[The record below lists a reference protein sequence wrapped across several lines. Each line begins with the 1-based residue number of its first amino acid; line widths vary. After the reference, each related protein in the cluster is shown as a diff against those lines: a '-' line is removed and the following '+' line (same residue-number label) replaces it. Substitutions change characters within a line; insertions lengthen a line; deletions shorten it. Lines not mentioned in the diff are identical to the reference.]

1 MGTRKY
7 DKLSIEDF
15 GAHLLDNLDLDPI
28 YVALHRLKC
37 VEGGWDVTR
46 LNRWLIAYWCFYHAG
61 AACYIASRPREEFWD
76 WMERA
81 AANRV
86 EEPCPLGGNAVNGG
100 WPRGHERRH
109 FRGAQG
115 SVAVKELRAKY
126 PEPED
131 FVDTLQRVDAG
142 ESMQFSKLSEK
153 IREHRS
159 FGPWIAFKVGDMLE
173 RVLGKQVDFT
183 EAEVFMFEAPREAAI
198 LLWRTKQNLPEGA
211 KPKDETQVIKQVVRY
226 LADHF
231 NGEHVV
237 GNPPVKQKIGF
248 RAPPLFD
255 RPLGLQEI
263 ETILCKWKSH
273 MTGSYPLWNDIDE
286 INAGL
291 ALWADTCPAVG
302 EFLQHMPKR
311 R

>member
-28 YVALHRLKC
+28 YVALSRLKC
-37 VEGGWDVTR
+37 VEGGWDLGR

-115 SVAVKELRAKY
+115 YTAVKELKAKY

-131 FVDTLQRVDAG
+131 FVVALQSVDAG
-142 ESMQFSKLSEK
+142 TSVPFSKLSEK

-198 LLWRTKQNLPEGA
+198 LLWRTKQNLPGGA
-211 KPKDETQVIKQVVRY
+211 RPKDEAQVIKQVLKY
-226 LADHF
+226 LSEAFSGH
-231 NGEHVV
+231 
-237 GNPPVKQKIGF
+237 
-248 RAPPLFD
+248 RAPPSRD
-255 RPLGLQEI
+255 RLLNIQEY
-263 ETILCKWKSH
+263 ETILCKWGSH
-273 MTGSYPLWNDIDE
+273 VRGSYPLWNDIDE
-286 INAGL
+286 INSGL
-291 ALWADTCPAVG
+291 AIWSPVCPAAA
-302 EFLQHMPKR
+302 EFLDACPKR